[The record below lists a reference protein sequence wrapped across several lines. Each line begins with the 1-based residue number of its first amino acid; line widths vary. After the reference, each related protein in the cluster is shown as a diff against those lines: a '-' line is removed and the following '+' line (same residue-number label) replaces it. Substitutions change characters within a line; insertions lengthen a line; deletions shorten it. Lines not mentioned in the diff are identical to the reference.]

1 MHFMT
6 IELATLFDLKEGL
19 NEKMV
24 NFMLQ
29 AIRNKHESGLDY
41 LRFKQSVKNLMAMNM
56 DEVTAVKS
64 AYATASTMG
73 LDKQNLLT
81 SILSY
86 QSIVNSERDKFIE
99 TLKKQIEAQVDEP
112 RSSIAKTK
120 DQIATNEG
128 KIAQLQKEISL
139 LQEKIAGLEADITSS
154 EEKIEKTR
162 MEFLDV
168 YETFTNSLKED
179 QQHFE
184 GLL

>member
-1 MHFMT
+1 MT

-29 AIRNKHESGLDY
+29 AIRNKQESGLDY

-56 DEVTAVKS
+56 DEITAVKS

-81 SILSY
+81 SIHSY
-86 QSIVNSERDKFIE
+86 QAIVNNERDKFIE
-99 TLKKQIEAQVDEP
+99 TLKKQIETQVEEP
-112 RSSIAKTK
+112 KNSIGKTREHIVSH
-120 DQIATNEG
+120 QS
-128 KIAQLQKEISL
+128 KIAQLEQEIKIME
-139 LQEKIAGLEADITSS
+139 EKIAGLQAEIASS

-162 MEFLDV
+162 QEFLDV
-168 YETFTNSLKED
+168 YETFSNSLKED

>member
-1 MHFMT
+1 MT

-29 AIRNKHESGLDY
+29 AIRNKHEAGLDY

-56 DEVTAVKS
+56 DEMTAVKS
-64 AYATASTMG
+64 AYVTASTMG

-81 SILSY
+81 SIQSY
-86 QSIVNSERDKFIE
+86 QAIVNSERDKFIE
-99 TLKKQIEAQVDEP
+99 TLKKQIDSQVEEP
-112 RSSIAKTK
+112 KNSIGKTR
-120 DQIATNEG
+120 DQIESHKN
-128 KIAQLQKEISL
+128 KIAQLEQEIKMMT
-139 LQEKIAGLEADITSS
+139 EKISELEAEIATS

-162 MEFLDV
+162 QEFLDV
-168 YETFTNSLKED
+168 YETFSNSLKED

>member
-1 MHFMT
+1 MT

-56 DEVTAVKS
+56 DEITAVKS
-64 AYATASTMG
+64 AYVTASTMG

-81 SILSY
+81 SIQSY
-86 QSIVNSERDKFIE
+86 QAIVNSERDKFIE
-99 TLKKQIEAQVDEP
+99 TLKKQIDSQVEEP
-112 RSSIAKTK
+112 KNSIGKTR
-120 DQIATNEG
+120 DQMESHKN
-128 KIAQLQKEISL
+128 KIAQLEQEIKMMT
-139 LQEKIAGLEADITSS
+139 EKIAELEAEIATS

-162 MEFLDV
+162 QEFLDV
-168 YETFTNSLKED
+168 YETFSNSLKED